1 MVVIPDECLSFRT
14 PLRGVWVSAGTT
26 LLAAAAIQLLDRC
39 ILLRKE
45 PSMRWRLALA
55 MCCGL
60 LPAATLARPP
70 ADPPASFA
78 IPYRLTDSNHILV
91 RAKINGKGPFNLIL
105 DTGAPAVFITKA
117 VAKKAGLDV
126 GDTPV
131 ATFKSFELEGGLK
144 VAEVKAAVQ
153 DLVQID
159 GMNGLGLAGVELH
172 GVIGYNVLA
181 QFRIT
186 YDFTA
191 DKLTFEPLPGFT
203 PRVPGRIAVDK
214 ADDIQAMGPML
225 KMLAALSGMKPNFEI
240 VPRGFVGIEVEDVKG
255 QVVVRKVIA
264 DSPAAKAGLKAGD
277 VIQSIKATDIASSE
291 DLAKALAKAGAGTR
305 FRLTVKRG
313 DTTEDLTL
321 ELGKGL

>member
-1 MVVIPDECLSFRT
+1 
-14 PLRGVWVSAGTT
+14 
-26 LLAAAAIQLLDRC
+26 
-39 ILLRKE
+39 
-45 PSMRWRLALA
+45 
-55 MCCGL
+55 
-60 LPAATLARPP
+60 
-70 ADPPASFA
+70 
-78 IPYRLTDSNHILV
+78 
-91 RAKINGKGPFNLIL
+91 
-105 DTGAPAVFITKA
+105 
-117 VAKKAGLDV
+117 
-126 GDTPV
+126 
-131 ATFKSFELEGGLK
+131 
-144 VAEVKAAVQ
+144 
-153 DLVQID
+153 
-159 GMNGLGLAGVELH
+159 
-172 GVIGYNVLA
+172 
-181 QFRIT
+181 
-186 YDFTA
+186 
-191 DKLTFEPLPGFT
+191 
-203 PRVPGRIAVDK
+203 VPGRIAVDK